1 MVEVESSIFNR
12 YKRHMKSFFPC
23 AVALLF
29 PLVFQLGLHAQAG
42 PPAHGSAAAPRIF
55 FSDLESGP
63 NIGGQKNLGVWVTIW
78 GKGFGAE
85 RGASTVTVGGG
96 VAAEYPIWTD
106 TKITFQLGPAAKT
119 GDIVVRVRA
128 AGERTRSEPAPR
140 SGSGV
145 SNRLPFTVRPGKI
158 YFVAAS
164 GSDGRNGS
172 FQSPWKTIVHAKNRM
187 SPGDVTYIKDGVA
200 QTSEEHFTAYLS
212 MDRDGGSNSGK
223 AGAPKALVAYPGA
236 RVTIGKAHGLDY
248 GIRTPNIDARE
259 DWWVISQL
267 HIIGGKQAIDMG
279 GTGWKIVGNDIEC
292 PGGDGQVGCMQA
304 SGASGIKFYGNE
316 VHNAGAGPMAS
327 KFYHAVYFS
336 TDSNHID
343 VGWNHIHDNM
353 TCRAVQF
360 HSSPLCR
367 PDCGARD
374 QTGHDQFDL
383 HVHDNLIHGDSC
395 NGINFATVDPSKG
408 PVEAYNNVI
417 YHVGVADP
425 KDGGGS
431 FSCIYVAGITNH
443 GPVGTG
449 TVEVFNNTLYDCAA
463 NRSGNAGGSRG
474 AFSVGAAP
482 AGLTMRLR
490 NNVVYQLPGE
500 VYLDG
505 NKAQITGEKNL
516 WFGAGNGPGQTAAN
530 INADPQFVDLGK
542 FDFHLRVTSPARD
555 AGTTVLP
562 NNPFVVSK
570 GGATDKDGV
579 ARPQGKAFG
588 LGAYENSN

>member
-1 MVEVESSIFNR
+1 MKFASLFVFGITLVAPLCLRAQSSPPN
-12 YKRHMKSFFPC
+12 
-23 AVALLF
+23 LL
-29 PLVFQLGLHAQAG
+29 AQA
-42 PPAHGSAAAPRIF
+42 PPRIF

-63 NIGGQKNLGVWVTIW
+63 NIGGQKNHGVWVTIW

-85 RGASTVTVGGG
+85 RGASTVTIGGG
-96 VAAEYPIWTD
+96 AAAEYPIWAD

-128 AGERTRSEPAPR
+128 TGERTRSAPAPR
-140 SGSGV
+140 SGSA
-145 SNRLPFTVRPGKI
+145 SNGLPFTVRPGKI
-158 YFVAAS
+158 YFVAVN
-164 GSDGRNGS
+164 GSDWRGGS
-172 FQSPWKTIVHAKNRM
+172 FQSPWKTIVHAKDRM
-187 SPGDVTYIKDGVA
+187 SAGDVTYIKDGVA
-200 QTSEEHFTAYLS
+200 QTSEDTFTAYMS
-212 MDRDGGSNSGK
+212 MDRNGGNNSGK

-248 GIRTPNIDARE
+248 GIRTPNIQVRADY
-259 DWWVISQL
+259 WVISQL
-267 HIIGGKQAIDMG
+267 HIIGGKQAIDIG

-292 PGGDGQVGCMQA
+292 PGGEGQVGCVEA
-304 SGASGIKFYGNE
+304 SQSSSIRFYGNE
-316 VHNAGAGPMAS
+316 VHNAGAGPVAS

-336 TDSNHID
+336 TDSDHID

-374 QTGHDQFDL
+374 ETGHNQFDL

-431 FSCIYVAGITNH
+431 FSCIYVAGITNT
-443 GPVGTG
+443 GPAGTG

-463 NRSGNAGGSRG
+463 NRSRNSGGSRG

-490 NNVVYQLPGE
+490 NNIVYQLQGE

-516 WFGAGNGPGQTAAN
+516 WFGAGNGPGQTSVN
-530 INADPQFVDLGK
+530 INADPQFIDLGK
-542 FDFHLRVTSPARD
+542 FDFHLRGSSPARD

-562 NNPFVVSK
+562 NNPFAVSN
-570 GGATDKDGV
+570 GRATDKDGL
-579 ARPQGKAFG
+579 ARPQGKAFD
-588 LGAYENSN
+588 LGAYEVPR